1 MYKNKI
7 GLNPFC
13 LQPLYNYK
21 TKRLY
26 KLNTNKTAKPLH
38 SNEQH

>member
-7 GLNPFC
+7 VLNSFC

-21 TKRLY
+21 TKHLY

-38 SNEQH
+38 LNVQH

>member
-7 GLNPFC
+7 GPNSFC
-13 LQPLYNYK
+13 LRPLCNYK
-21 TKRLY
+21 TKHLY
-26 KLNTNKTAKPLH
+26 KLNTNKTVKPLH